1 MFHVV
6 GRFLEWPSRPGFSV
20 ISGTGDYAVDG
31 KEDFADSIKVTKQ
44 LLLN

>member
-1 MFHVV
+1 MSTV
-6 GRFLEWPSRPGFSV
+6 GSPPQFIPSFSV